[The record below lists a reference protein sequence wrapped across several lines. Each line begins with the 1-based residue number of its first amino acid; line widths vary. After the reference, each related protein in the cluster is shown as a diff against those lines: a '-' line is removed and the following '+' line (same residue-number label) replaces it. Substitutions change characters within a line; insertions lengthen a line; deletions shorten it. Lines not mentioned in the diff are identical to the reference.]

1 MSMSVSPL
9 SLSLSLSFSLSLNL
23 TNKSR
28 YIFNSYEL
36 KNHKNMRGGTPSLP
50 PPHICEV
57 KTLARTKF
65 IRYKQSAYRRAEGG
79 REMGN
84 RQPPTLKDKEIFI
97 SPGPNTSVLWASP
110 RKFGHLKLAQP
121 L

>member
-9 SLSLSLSFSLSLNL
+9 SLSLSFSLSLSIWQIKVDIYL
-23 TNKSR
+23 IR
-28 YIFNSYEL
+28 MNSKITKIWGGEL
-36 KNHKNMRGGTPSLP
+36 HLSP

-65 IRYKQSAYRRAEGG
+65 IKYKQSAYRRAEGG

-97 SPGPNTSVLWASP
+97 SPGPNTGRSL
-110 RKFGHLKLAQP
+110 GP
-121 L
+121 LGV

>member
-1 MSMSVSPL
+1 M
-9 SLSLSLSFSLSLNL
+9 
-23 TNKSR
+23 
-28 YIFNSYEL
+28 
-36 KNHKNMRGGTPSLP
+36 
-50 PPHICEV
+50 
-57 KTLARTKF
+57 
-65 IRYKQSAYRRAEGG
+65 RAEGG

-97 SPGPNTSVLWASP
+97 SPGPNTSVLWALP

>member
-1 MSMSVSPL
+1 MSMSVSP
-9 SLSLSLSFSLSLNL
+9 FSLSLNL

-65 IRYKQSAYRRAEGG
+65 IRYKQFRHIGVQRGEGKWG
-79 REMGN
+79 TVN
-84 RQPPTLKDKEIFI
+84 PP
-97 SPGPNTSVLWASP
+97 P
-110 RKFGHLKLAQP
+110 
-121 L
+121 

>member
-1 MSMSVSPL
+1 MSMSVSP
-9 SLSLSLSFSLSLNL
+9 FSLSLNL

-36 KNHKNMRGGTPSLP
+36 KNHKNMRGGGTPSLP

-65 IRYKQSAYRRAEGG
+65 IRYKQFRHIGVQRGEGKWG
-79 REMGN
+79 TVN
-84 RQPPTLKDKEIFI
+84 PP
-97 SPGPNTSVLWASP
+97 P
-110 RKFGHLKLAQP
+110 
-121 L
+121 